1 MLEALPNQKSYSG
14 AMGLCDGGHFSPYV
28 NGFLLVFTGSEQS
41 VGRAQ
46 SNERKRTP
54 TSTPA
59 GICKPFTGSLEGERS
74 ACVQAD
80 ERTGE
85 NTVFYCCIVFITDLS
100 PR

>member
-46 SNERKRTP
+46 SNERKKTP
-54 TSTPA
+54 ISPPPPRLVSA
-59 GICKPFTGSLEGERS
+59 SPSQVLWRERVLL
-74 ACVQAD
+74 ACRLMNEQ
-80 ERTGE
+80 EKTLY
-85 NTVFYCCIVFITDLS
+85 FIVVLFL
-100 PR
+100 